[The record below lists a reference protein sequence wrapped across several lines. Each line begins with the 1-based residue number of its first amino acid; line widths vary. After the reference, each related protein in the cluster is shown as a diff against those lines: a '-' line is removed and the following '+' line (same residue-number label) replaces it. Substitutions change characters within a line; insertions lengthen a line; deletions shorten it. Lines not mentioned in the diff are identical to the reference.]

1 MPIHRFL
8 REKLPILWHNA
19 RLNYY
24 ARKIQGPFGGR
35 RNNTFLASR
44 ARRVHRH
51 IGLGR
56 GGGRHCR
63 TDDGGGNAS
72 AGAAGSGGGKAY
84 LGIRLADGTDGSAQ
98 NDTDSAAEI
107 SRTLLPTEAPAVNT
121 LGSIVLTGS
130 FCGGEV
136 VPLASWDNT
145 AQMAEALIPLDS
157 GEWNFTLTAKSAGGT
172 DWLSNVT
179 ATLAQEKKNL
189 IPFTLYPLGGTG
201 SVRIAITA
209 PSGSG
214 AVYATA
220 DIYMPDG
227 TTSMG
232 KASSGALSGNSW
244 TYSASGIP
252 AGTYIARFALYS
264 DTGGLY
270 KIATYSDVVV
280 VRGDC
285 VTTGSLAPTAATSY
299 ILTLNANSGSFSG
312 AATKTVDVPVSKTLQ
327 TASAMSLAK
336 TGWTFR
342 GWMKGG
348 ASGASADV
356 LDGGLAVLDRDSTY
370 WALWEANKYKVRFN
384 RNQTSSD
391 STKMTQTLTYDST
404 QALTTLSSLGWTRS
418 DAAFVGWATS
428 STGTSIATSAGG
440 TVSLT
445 NGASGKH
452 NLTATANAT
461 VDLYSIWKYTIT
473 YDGNKGSSPTDVTGS
488 VQSQDVTGWN
498 TGLTLQ
504 SNGYSHTGYTFGGWN
519 TASGGGGTD
528 YTAGGSYKFTANTTL
543 YAKWS
548 PISYDITYNMNNGTN
563 SSSNPSTY
571 TVEDSVSLSD
581 PQSRTGYTFNGWFT
595 NSNFATAGSTI
606 ARGSTGA
613 KSFWAKWTAN
623 TYTVTLNANGGSGG
637 SSSVTATY
645 DSAMPSITLPTRT
658 GYKFAGF
665 YDSSSTS
672 GGTQYYTAAGASAK
686 NYTTAGGTTLYA
698 RWNIIKPK
706 ITIKTGWAKSVTTTQ
721 TVTATYGQA
730 LPSFSSTNSPSNHT
744 LGEFERLGYDLQGFY
759 SAENGGGTKFYN
771 ADGTSAYGNCDFES
785 DKTIYA
791 YWKLKTG
798 CTALSGSSSGKSL
811 SAGTY
816 VVSSD
821 LSFTNSTAGGSGIT
835 VSGTANIYIEE
846 GCTITATGS
855 DGSSGSGGGAGIEV
869 ASGKTLNLYGYG
881 SVVATG
887 GKGGAAEAGKSNAK
901 DAYMKGSFDSIKSG
915 TGGAGGKGAGGGGA
929 GIGTKGG
936 SGGAGGAAGTQLSYG
951 NLSWRW
957 YWAGKNGGNGSSGTA
972 GATCGTIKK
981 QSGITISATGGA
993 GGDKGNGGT
1002 CYTSTTTSDKSG
1014 QSNYRMQYKVTNYWT
1029 CGAGGAGGGGGGG
1042 YAGADI
1048 GTGGAGGGG
1057 GGGGG
1062 SGTIA
1067 ADDEYIFQG
1076 GQGGTGGS
1084 GSTAGGK
1091 GNDDNPLAT
1100 WKSSDPDDSNGGR
1113 LTGYGGSGGA
1123 AGGGAG
1129 TAKTVGSL

>member
-1 MPIHRFL
+1 M
-8 REKLPILWHNA
+8 
-19 RLNYY
+19 
-24 ARKIQGPFGGR
+24 
-35 RNNTFLASR
+35 
-44 ARRVHRH
+44 HRH

-72 AGAAGSGGGKAY
+72 AGSGGGKAY
-84 LGIRLADGTDGSAQ
+84 LGIRLADGTGGAAQ

-209 PSGSG
+209 PSNSG

-232 KASSGALSGNSW
+232 KASSGALGGNSW

-270 KIATYSDVVV
+270 RIATYSDVVV

-299 ILTLNANSGSFSG
+299 VLTLNANSGSFSG
-312 AATKTVDVPVSKTLQ
+312 ATTKTVDVPVSKTLQ

-336 TGWTFR
+336 TGWTFL

-348 ASGASADV
+348 ASGTSADV
-356 LDGGLAVLDRDSTY
+356 SDGGLAVLDRDSTY
-370 WALWEANKYKVRFN
+370 WALWEANKYTVRFN

-391 STKMTQTLTYDST
+391 STKKTQTLTYDST

-488 VQSQDVTGWN
+488 VQSQEVTGWN
-498 TGLTLQ
+498 TNLALQ
-504 SNGYSHTGYTFGGWN
+504 PNGYSHTGYTFGGWN
-519 TASGGGGTD
+519 TLSGGGGTD
-528 YTAGGSYKFTANTTL
+528 YTAGGSYKFTKNTTL

-658 GYKFAGF
+658 GYKFEGF
-665 YDSSSTS
+665 YSTNANS
-672 GGTQYYTAAGASAK
+672 GGTQYYTAAGASALTFTDTS
-686 NYTTAGGTTLYA
+686 NITLYA
-698 RWNIIKPK
+698 RWTLVQCK
-706 ITIKTGWAKSVTTTQ
+706 ITVQTAYAGSTATKTL
-721 TVTATYGQA
+721 TATYGQA
-730 LPSFSSTNSPSNHT
+730 MPAITSTNAPSSHSVV
-744 LGEFERLGYDLQGFY
+744 GSDFKRAGYDLQGWY
-759 SAENGGGTKFYN
+759 TEANGNGTKLYN
-771 ADGTSAYGNCDFES
+771 SDGSSAKNCDFV
-785 DKTIYA
+785 DDTTVYA
-791 YWKLKTG
+791 YWKAKGTVL
-798 CTALSGSSSGKSL
+798 SSSTSGQTL
-811 SAGTY
+811 SGTY
-816 VVSSD
+816 VVSSNV
-821 LSFTNSTAGGSGIT
+821 SFTNSTAGKSGIT
-835 VSGTANIYIEE
+835 VTGTANIYIEE
-846 GCTITATGS
+846 GCTLTATGA
-855 DGSSGSGGGAGIEV
+855 DGSNGGTGGSTVTAAGALTSNGAANTNQNSSGGTAGTGGGAGINV
-869 ASGKTLNLYGYG
+869 SNGATLNLYGYG
-881 SVVATG
+881 TVKATG
-887 GKGGAAEAGKSNAK
+887 GDGGNAGNGGSNVQN
-901 DAYMKGSFDSIKSG
+901 AYIHTDDDSTSKRNAWGG
-915 TGGAGGKGAGGGGA
+915 TGGGGGGGAGGGGA
-929 GIGTKGG
+929 GIGTP
-936 SGGAGGAAGTQLSYG
+936 
-951 NLSWRW
+951 
-957 YWAGKNGGNGSSGTA
+957 
-972 GATCGTIKK
+972 
-981 QSGITISATGGA
+981 GGA
-993 GGDKGNGGT
+993 GGDGGIGAKGAKDSGSFNTKTKGSAGGNGSAGGSAT
-1002 CYTSTTTSDKSG
+1002 
-1014 QSNYRMQYKVTNYWT
+1014 T
-1029 CGAGGAGGGGGGG
+1029 CGTINKESGITINATSGSGGSNGTGGSYNGSTSSPNGTTATAIDYRVDDSGSHWDNDWSIAAGGSGGGGGAG
-1042 YAGADI
+1042 YDAASSGI
-1048 GTGGAGGGG
+1048 GKGGAGGGG
-1057 GGGGG
+1057 GGGGAGGTIQG
-1062 SGTIA
+1062 SGTRTWSDGNA
-1067 ADDEYIFQG
+1067 G
-1076 GQGGTGGS
+1076 KGGS
-1084 GSTAGGK
+1084 GSASGGN
-1091 GNDDNPLAT
+1091 GSSGTTNSDSAT
-1100 WKSSDPDDSNGGR
+1100 
-1113 LTGYGGSGGA
+1113 GGSGGA
-1123 AGGGAG
+1123 AGSGGAG
-1129 TAKTVGSL
+1129 AAKTVGSL